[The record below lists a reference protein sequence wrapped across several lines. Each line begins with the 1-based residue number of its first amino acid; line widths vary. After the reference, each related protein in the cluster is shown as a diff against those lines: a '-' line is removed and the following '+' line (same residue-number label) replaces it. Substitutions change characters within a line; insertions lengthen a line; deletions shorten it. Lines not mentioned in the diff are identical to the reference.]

1 MKDLLFSLRR
11 LKTYLRNTTSE
22 NCLNSLAVK
31 NIHRDLV
38 VTLDEIIDTYYL
50 H

>member
-1 MKDLLFSLRR
+1 MKDLLSSLRR

-22 NCLNSLAVK
+22 NRLNSLAVK